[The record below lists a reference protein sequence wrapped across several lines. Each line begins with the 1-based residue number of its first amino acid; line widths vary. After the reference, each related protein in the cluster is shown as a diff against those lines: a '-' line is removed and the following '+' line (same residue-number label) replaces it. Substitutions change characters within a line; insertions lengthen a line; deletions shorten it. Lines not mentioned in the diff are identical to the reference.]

1 MPSYNCDVLILG
13 GGCAGLATAFF
24 YSQTQGK
31 QTIDIIE
38 KREFYDDDR
47 SWCFWLSMAQFPHK
61 DIIFH
66 QWPTWTLSKGSTV
79 VEHTNP
85 GTPYAI
91 IKSKDYYNKVL
102 AAIEDDSRQ
111 RLHSNTTVF
120 AIKKEKKCFVVD
132 TSSGQF
138 IARHVIDT
146 RPNPSVLRKKA
157 PLHQIFY
164 GVEIKTKQPVFDP
177 TSAHL
182 MKNLVATDI
191 YCQFD
196 YILPFS
202 PYHALLEVTRFSSMY
217 HGPEQLMQECLKLT
231 HQYTTEFDTLRV
243 EAAVLPMGIA
253 KGTQDSNSCHVFAQH
268 QGSLRASSGYGFL
281 RIQQRAWHH
290 AQQIGMNKALKEPVL
305 DLAIDRWMDLCFC
318 RVLLRQMPLSPEIFI
333 LLARRLNPSQF
344 AHFMNGTL
352 GWSLRWKVIRAM
364 PSWPFIKAVL

>member
-1 MPSYNCDVLILG
+1 MPSHNCDVLILG

-24 YSQTQGK
+24 YSQTQGA

-38 KREFYDDDR
+38 QREFYDDDR

-102 AAIEDDSRQ
+102 AVIEEDPRQ
-111 RLHSNTTVF
+111 KLHLNTTVF
-120 AIKKEKKCFVVD
+120 AIKKEKKCFV
-132 TSSGQF
+132 
-138 IARHVIDT
+138 
-146 RPNPSVLRKKA
+146 
-157 PLHQIFY
+157 
-164 GVEIKTKQPVFDP
+164 
-177 TSAHL
+177 
-182 MKNLVATDI
+182 VATDI

-202 PYHALLEVTRFSSMY
+202 PYHALLEVTRLSSMY
-217 HGPEQLMQECLKLT
+217 HGPEQLMQDCLKLT
-231 HQYTTEFDTLRV
+231 HQYTTEFDTLRK

-253 KGTQDSNSCHVFAQH
+253 KVPQDSTSCHVFAQH

-290 AQQIGMNKALKEPVL
+290 AQQIGMNKALKEPAL

-333 LLARRLNPSQF
+333 RLASRLNPSQF
-344 AHFMNGTL
+344 ARFMNGTL